1 MMAANDIRREIDAIL
16 NQHNAVFRAIRDAG
30 TAFDTAVAGLRT
42 TLDAIQAANHAQEAA
57 ITAAIEANQAALR
70 LLRDLPET
78 K

>member
-1 MMAANDIRREIDAIL
+1 MGASDIRQQIDTIF
-16 NQHNAVFRAIRDAG
+16 NQHNAVFRALRDAG

-57 ITAAIEANQAALR
+57 ITGAIEANQAALR
-70 LLRDLPET
+70 LLRDWPEA

>member
-1 MMAANDIRREIDAIL
+1 LGANDIRQQIDTIL
-16 NQHNAVFRAIRDAG
+16 NRHNAVFRAIRDAG

-42 TLDAIQAANHAQEAA
+42 TLEEMQAANHAQEAA

-78 K
+78 N

>member
-1 MMAANDIRREIDAIL
+1 MGANDIRQQIDTIL

-30 TAFDTAVAGLRT
+30 TAFDTAVVGLRT